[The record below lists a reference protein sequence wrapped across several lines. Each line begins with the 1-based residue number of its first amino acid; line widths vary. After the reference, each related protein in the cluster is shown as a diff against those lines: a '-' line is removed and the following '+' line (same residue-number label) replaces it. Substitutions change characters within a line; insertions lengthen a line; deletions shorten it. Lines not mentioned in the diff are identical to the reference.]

1 MAYASSLFSQT
12 NHTILTMIYITTI
25 LLVLMTATFITCGV
39 LLWRR
44 RTETGD
50 YSRTIQALFS
60 WVSAFFTFTF
70 IFRTWAGT
78 APADATLFEPE
89 HTFVPLLC
97 QMTFFFYPLEVI
109 RPTMSRAKLYGLLFV
124 PLLLLVIIGMC
135 GGIQYTSLYTYSD
148 LWQHIGEFNVWFRLL
163 TLLIMLLY
171 AFSLLLV
178 PYDWRRSSA
187 DRGFILCYSV
197 GFCLLGVLHFS
208 IHLTHAHWLVLAHQL
223 VWMSFFV
230 AITHYELNERLLVP
244 NAAAGPHEDEI
255 SYAET
260 DQLWRLITL
269 SLEAGDHWRSPELSL
284 TSLADL
290 LESNRTYIG
299 EAFKRNTGMTFV
311 EYITQ
316 RRIGYVVKAMK
327 EDPKANIQELFNYVG
342 YRQRSTAW
350 RNFQK
355 ITGLTPTEFVEGLK

>member
-1 MAYASSLFSQT
+1 MK
-12 NHTILTMIYITTI
+12 YITTA
-25 LLVLMTATFITCGV
+25 LLMFMTAALIICGI

-44 RTETGD
+44 RKETGD
-50 YSRTIQALFS
+50 YSRTIQAILS

-109 RPTMSRAKLYGLLFV
+109 RPTMSRAKLYGLLFA

-148 LWQHIGEFNVWFRLL
+148 LWQHIGEFNVWFRIL
-163 TLLIMLLY
+163 TLTIMLFY
-171 AFSLLLV
+171 CFSLFLV
-178 PYDWRRSSA
+178 PYNWRESSA
-187 DRGFILCYSV
+187 DRSFIMKYAL
-197 GFCLLGVLHFS
+197 GFCLIGILHFA
-208 IHLTHAHWLVLAHQL
+208 IHVSHAYWLALMHQT
-223 VWMSFFV
+223 VWITFFV
-230 AITHYELNERLLVP
+230 YVAYYELQERLQTPQKTLET
-244 NAAAGPHEDEI
+244 AAGTTAD
-255 SYAET
+255 SAS
-260 DQLWRLITL
+260 DKLWEQAMLL
-269 SLEAGDHWRSPELSL
+269 LDSNDKWRSPELSL
-284 TSLADL
+284 TSLSEQ
-290 LESNRTYIG
+290 LESNRTYVG
-299 EAFKRNTGMTFV
+299 ESFKRNTGMTFV
-311 EYITQ
+311 EYITH
-316 RRIGYVVKAMK
+316 RRIDYVIETLKR
-327 EDPKANIQELFNYVG
+327 EPETNLHELFNYVG

>member
-1 MAYASSLFSQT
+1 MQNIVTLFQ
-12 NHTILTMIYITTI
+12 
-25 LLVLMTATFITCGV
+25 VLMTAAFAICGV

-44 RTETGD
+44 RSETGD
-50 YSRTIQALFS
+50 YSRIIQALLS

-109 RPTMSRAKLYGLLFV
+109 RPTIGRAKLYGLLFV

-135 GGIQYTSLYTYSD
+135 GGIQYTPLYTYAD

-187 DRGFILCYSV
+187 DRRFVLCYAI
-197 GFCLLGVLHFS
+197 GFCLIGVLHFA
-208 IHLTHAHWLVLAHQL
+208 IQLTHSYWLVLGHQI
-223 VWMSFFV
+223 VWVSFFV
-230 AITHYELNERLLVP
+230 GVTYYELNERLLVP
-244 NAAAGPHEDEI
+244 KAAAEPDEAKIPH
-255 SYAET
+255 AEV
-260 DQLWRLITL
+260 DHLWKLIVV
-269 SLEAGDHWRSPELSL
+269 SLEANDQWRSPELSL
-284 TSLADL
+284 TSLAER
-290 LESNRTYIG
+290 LESNRTYVG
-299 EAFKRNTGMTFV
+299 EAFKRNTDMTFV

-316 RRIGYVVKAMK
+316 RRIDYVVKALK
-327 EDPKANIQELFNYVG
+327 EDPEANIQELFNYVG

-355 ITGLTPTEFVEGLK
+355 ITGLTPTEFVEGLTRNIGSERI

>member
-1 MAYASSLFSQT
+1 MQYFS
-12 NHTILTMIYITTI
+12 IV
-25 LLVLMTATFITCGV
+25 LLVLMTAVFITCGV

-50 YSRTIQALFS
+50 YSRTIQALFG

-78 APADATLFEPE
+78 APADGALFEPE

-97 QMTFFFYPLEVI
+97 QMTFFLYPLEVI
-109 RPTMSRAKLYGLLFV
+109 RSSVGRVKMYALLFV
-124 PLLLLVIIGMC
+124 PLLLLVLVGMC
-135 GGIQYTSLYTYSD
+135 AGIRYTPLYTYAD

-178 PYDWRRSSA
+178 PYDWRRSCV
-187 DRGFILCYSV
+187 DRRFILNYAL
-197 GFCLLGVLHFS
+197 GFCSIGVLHF
-208 IHLTHAHWLVLAHQL
+208 IIQMTHAQWLVLVHQL
-223 VWMSFFV
+223 TWMAFFIAV
-230 AITHYELNERLLVP
+230 THYELNERLLDSK
-244 NAAAGPHEDEI
+244 ATTESDGGEI
-255 SYAET
+255 SPAKE
-260 DQLWRLITL
+260 DHLWELIMV
-269 SLEAGDHWRSPELSL
+269 SLEAGDMWRSPELSL
-284 TSLADL
+284 TSLAEL

-299 EAFKRNTGMTFV
+299 EAFKRNTSMTFV

-316 RRIGYVVKAMK
+316 RRIDYVVSALK
-327 EDPKANIQELFNYVG
+327 ENPEANVQGLFNYVG

-355 ITGLTPTEFVEGLK
+355 ITGLTPTEFVERLK

>member
-1 MAYASSLFSQT
+1 MQYFS
-12 NHTILTMIYITTI
+12 IV
-25 LLVLMTATFITCGV
+25 LLVLMTAVFITCGV

-60 WVSAFFTFTF
+60 WVSAFFTFTS

-78 APADATLFEPE
+78 APADGALFEPE

-97 QMTFFFYPLEVI
+97 QTTFFLYPLEVI
-109 RPTMSRAKLYGLLFV
+109 RFSVGRVKMYALLFV
-124 PLLLLVIIGMC
+124 PLLLLVLVGMC
-135 GGIQYTSLYTYSD
+135 AGIRYTPLYTYAD

-178 PYDWRRSSA
+178 PYDWRRSCVN
-187 DRGFILCYSV
+187 RRFILCYAI
-197 GFCLLGVLHFS
+197 GFCLIGVLHFS
-208 IHLTHAHWLVLAHQL
+208 IQLTHAHWLVLAHQL

-230 AITHYELNERLLVP
+230 AVTHYELNERLLDPKATKESDEV
-244 NAAAGPHEDEI
+244 EI
-255 SYAET
+255 SSAKA
-260 DQLWRLITL
+260 DHLWELIMV
-269 SLEAGDHWRSPELSL
+269 SLEAGDLWRNPELSL
-284 TSLADL
+284 TSLAEL

-316 RRIGYVVKAMK
+316 RRIDYVVSALK
-327 EDPKANIQELFNYVG
+327 ENPEVNVQGLFNYVG

-355 ITGLTPTEFVEGLK
+355 ITGLTPTEFVERLK

>member
-1 MAYASSLFSQT
+1 MQYFS
-12 NHTILTMIYITTI
+12 IV
-25 LLVLMTATFITCGV
+25 LLVLMTAVFITCGV

-60 WVSAFFTFTF
+60 WVSAFFTFTS

-78 APADATLFEPE
+78 APADGALFEPE

-97 QMTFFFYPLEVI
+97 QTTFFLYPLEVI
-109 RPTMSRAKLYGLLFV
+109 RFSVGRVKMYALLFV
-124 PLLLLVIIGMC
+124 PLLLLVLVGMC
-135 GGIQYTSLYTYSD
+135 AGIRYTPLYTYAD

-178 PYDWRRSSA
+178 SYDWRRSCVN
-187 DRGFILCYSV
+187 RRFILNYAL
-197 GFCLLGVLHFS
+197 GFCTIGILHFF
-208 IHLTHAHWLVLAHQL
+208 IQLTHAQWLVLVHQL
-223 VWMSFFV
+223 TWMAFFIAV
-230 AITHYELNERLLVP
+230 TYYELTERLLDPKATKESDEV
-244 NAAAGPHEDEI
+244 EI
-255 SYAET
+255 SSAKA
-260 DQLWRLITL
+260 DHLWELIMV
-269 SLEAGDHWRSPELSL
+269 SLEAGDLWRNPELSL
-284 TSLADL
+284 TSLAEL

-316 RRIGYVVKAMK
+316 RRIDYVVSALK
-327 EDPKANIQELFNYVG
+327 ENPEVNVQGLFNYVG

-355 ITGLTPTEFVEGLK
+355 ITGLTPTEFVERLK